1 MGKKKPLEQG
11 SPTSHSHSS
20 DAADWL
26 NAFKKHFSI
35 AFQDATSSLANQP
48 ANEQLQKAAVIA
60 MTTTLRDSGLSNNQM
75 LVFLSE
81 AFETVHAA
89 GTTEWTPELNERR
102 IELIDKDI
110 ANAISFDEKVELAKL
125 TDALRTSVG
134 TEEAFPL
141 EGARELHAK
150 LKAMEQKEDQP

>member
-1 MGKKKPLEQG
+1 MGKEKPLEQG
-11 SPTSHSHSS
+11 SPANPSHPS

-35 AFQDATSSLANQP
+35 AFQDVASNLADQP
-48 ANEQLQKAAVIA
+48 ANEELQKAAVIA
-60 MTTTLRDSGLSNNQM
+60 MTTTLRDSGLSNDQM

-81 AFETVHAA
+81 AFETVRAA
-89 GTTEWTPELNERR
+89 TTKWTPELNERR
-102 IELIDKDI
+102 IELIDKEI

-134 TEEAFPL
+134 TDEAFPM

>member
-1 MGKKKPLEQG
+1 MGKEKPLEQG
-11 SPTSHSHSS
+11 SPANPSHPS

-35 AFQDATSSLANQP
+35 AFQDVTSNLADQP
-48 ANEQLQKAAVIA
+48 ANEELQKAAVIA
-60 MTTTLRDSGLSNNQM
+60 MTTTLRDSGLSNDQM

-81 AFETVHAA
+81 AFETVRAA
-89 GTTEWTPELNERR
+89 TTKWTPELNERR
-102 IELIDKDI
+102 IELIDKEI

-134 TEEAFPL
+134 TDEAFPM